1 MGDHEMVE
9 YQRKLEPM
17 KLLTWDQFI
26 AAGAAVSDGELQKR
40 TDDVQPGNI
49 GALIYTSGTTGNPK
63 AVMCCHDAMC
73 FEARALITTIKN
85 AGPAASVFFNKNFN
99 MVSYLPLN
107 HAAAKVTDMLVPMFF
122 TAEYGQTG

>member
-49 GALIYTSGTTGNPK
+49 AALIYTSGTTGNPK
-63 AVMCCHDAMC
+63 AVMCCHDAMV
-73 FEARALITTIKN
+73 FEGRSMFQTNLA
-85 AGPAASVFFNKNFN
+85 AGYTEYLEQPFR

-107 HAAAKVTDMLVPMFF
+107 H
-122 TAEYGQTG
+122 